1 MLTVLV
7 PGQKSMLSS
16 EGVNNLS
23 ESGGVLDS
31 WPVIDAILDQA
42 LDLDPAHR
50 EDWVLAQ
57 LKHDPQALEHA
68 LQLLRAL
75 EQSPEFL
82 EATADLH
89 PSPVAADTTGGRLGV
104 WQIEGVLGQGGMGIV
119 HAVTRV
125 EGGFEQRGALKRI
138 LADGPIDAIRFATE
152 RQLLAELDH
161 PGIARLL
168 DGGVDQDGRPWMVM
182 ERIDGVP
189 IDRWCRDQSLPLA
202 RRIALVIDLAEAVS
216 AAHRMLVLHRDLKP
230 GNVLV
235 GKDGRP
241 RVIDFGIAKRLN
253 LSNRTEGALPLS
265 APYAAPELLTGTPPG
280 PPVDVYG
287 VAAVLYE
294 LACGVPPINLDGLP
308 IALAVGRIVDQP
320 PERLMARRA
329 QVTLLS
335 QASTAL
341 VEDLDAILARAL
353 RKEPA
358 DRYPSLDAFA
368 EDLRRALDGRA
379 VNARSGDK
387 AYRLRRAVWRARWPI
402 AASLALIVALS
413 GGLIATLVQMREA
426 EAARDRALAEEERG
440 EAVRQSLYLVLAES
454 ADTAGAD
461 ATSREVLDRATARI
475 TANFARDPAES
486 ARVLHALG
494 ELYFYLGDYEAAQ
507 TALQPLLSAPAA
519 KIPAETLAAARYD
532 MAQVRVRVGKT
543 DEARALLGQAQDY
556 WRQDPAKW
564 SARLLDS
571 RVVEAQ
577 LVRATDPAAAIALL
591 RDALVQHNAMH
602 GSDNRQ
608 AGVFHNN
615 LGVTL
620 QVSGDLEG
628 AAEAFRKAQQVWQR
642 TGLVE
647 TPDALNTANN
657 LAAIETLSG
666 RPDAAEPL
674 FAQAVRVRRKLFGA
688 SGGTAALLSNHGKV
702 LLQLGR
708 VDQALAALT
717 ESAAMAETYTGTGSM
732 GHVAAL
738 SGLADAQLAKPLPE
752 ALGTARRAV
761 AAAAGGKTP
770 PPAKAMALLSL
781 ARAEK
786 AFGSRAAAVE
796 ALAQADAVIAVLG
809 PAGARIAAAAKQV
822 RSSL

>member
-1 MLTVLV
+1 MQ
-7 PGQKSMLSS
+7 GEDMLSS
-16 EGVNNLS
+16 DHVKHIALA
-23 ESGGVLDS
+23 D
-31 WPVIDAILDQA
+31 WPVIEAA
-42 LDLDPAHR
+42 LDG
-50 EDWVLAQ
+50 
-57 LKHDPQALEHA
+57 ALELDSA
-68 LQLLRAL
+68 QRVEWLQAELQGRPHVLQQSLRLLAAM
-75 EQSPEFL
+75 ETDPDFL
-82 EATADLH
+82 EPDRFANQPQPACPNADN
-89 PSPVAADTTGGRLGV
+89 ADVDRLGV
-104 WQIEGVLGQGGMGIV
+104 WQIDGVLGQGGMGVV
-119 HAVTRV
+119 HAVTRA

-138 LADGPIDAIRFATE
+138 HANGPINVERFAAE

-168 DGGVDQDGRPWMVM
+168 DGGVDPQGRPWMVM

-189 IDRWCRDQSLPLA
+189 IDRWCQDNSLPLA
-202 RRIALVIDLAEAVS
+202 LRIALVIDLAEAVS

-235 GKDGRP
+235 GSDGRP
-241 RVIDFGIAKRLN
+241 RVIDFGIAKRLD
-253 LSNRTEGALPLS
+253 LSNKTEGALPLS

-287 VAAVLYE
+287 AAAVLYE
-294 LACGVPPINLDGLP
+294 LACGAPPINLEGMP
-308 IALAVGRIVDQP
+308 IALAIGRVIDQP
-320 PERLMARRA
+320 PERLVARRA
-329 QVTLLS
+329 CTPVLL
-335 QASTAL
+335 QAPKGL

-379 VNARSGDK
+379 VSARSGDK
-387 AYRLRRAVWRARWPI
+387 AYSLRRAAWRARWPI
-402 AASLALIVALS
+402 AASMALILALS
-413 GGLIATLVQMREA
+413 GGLVATLVQMREA

-454 ADTAGAD
+454 AETAGAD
-461 ATSREVLDRATARI
+461 ATSREVLDRATRRI

-507 TALQPLLSAPAA
+507 TALQPLLSIPAGKA
-519 KIPAETLAAARYD
+519 PAETLANARYD
-532 MAQVRVRVGKT
+532 MAQAQIRMGKT
-543 DEARALLGQAQDY
+543 DEARQLLAKAQEY

-564 SARLLDS
+564 NARLLDS
-571 RVVEAQ
+571 RLTEAQ
-577 LVRATDPAAAIALL
+577 LLRATDPAAAIALL
-591 RDALVQHNAMH
+591 RDALVQHDAMH

-620 QVSGDLEG
+620 QAAGDLE
-628 AAEAFRKAQQVWQR
+628 AAAGEFRKAQKVWQR
-642 TGLVE
+642 TGLTE
-647 TPDALNTANN
+647 TPDALNTTNN

-666 RPDAAEPL
+666 RPEAAEPL
-674 FAQAVRVRRKLFGA
+674 FAQAVRLRRKLFGA
-688 SGGTAALLSNHGKV
+688 SGATAALLSNHGKV

-708 VDQALAALT
+708 TDQALASLS
-717 ESAAMAETYTGTGSM
+717 ESAAMAEAYAGIGSM

-738 SGLADAQLAKPLPE
+738 SGLADAQLAKPMRE

-761 AAAAGGKTP
+761 AAASGGETP
-770 PPAKAMALLSL
+770 RPAKAMALLSL

-786 AFGSRAAAVE
+786 AFGSRAAAVA
-796 ALAQADAVIAVLG
+796 ALGQADAVIAALG
-809 PAGARIAAAAKQV
+809 PAGERIAAAAKQV
-822 RSSL
+822 RSNL

>member
-1 MLTVLV
+1 
-7 PGQKSMLSS
+7 MLSS
-16 EGVNNLS
+16 EGVHGPIHKGADLA
-23 ESGGVLDS
+23 D
-31 WPVIDAILDQA
+31 WPAVDAIFTKALEMEADQ
-42 LDLDPAHR
+42 R
-50 EDWVLAQ
+50 EDWVRNQ
-57 LKHDPQALEHA
+57 LQHDPQALDHA
-68 LQLLRAL
+68 LKLLRAL
-75 EQSPEFL
+75 DQTPDFL
-82 EATADLH
+82 E
-89 PSPVAADTTGGRLGV
+89 VALDDQQPPAEGEAAQGRLGV
-104 WQIEGVLGQGGMGIV
+104 WQIEGVLGQGGMGVV
-119 HAVTRV
+119 HAVTRA
-125 EGGFEQRGALKRI
+125 EGGFEQRGALKQIR
-138 LADGPIDAIRFATE
+138 ADGLIDVARFATE

-168 DGGVDQDGRPWMVM
+168 DGGVDAQGRPWMVM

-189 IDRWCRDQSLPLA
+189 IDRWCKERALPLA
-202 RRIALVIDLAEAVS
+202 RRIALVIELADAVS

-235 GKDGRP
+235 CKDGRP

-253 LSNRTEGALPLS
+253 LSAETEGALPLS

-287 VAAVLYE
+287 AAAVLYE
-294 LACGVPPINLDGLP
+294 LACGTPPINLDGLP
-308 IALAVGRIVDQP
+308 IALAIGRVIDQL

-329 QVTLLS
+329 GTPVL
-335 QASTAL
+335 AEAPAGL
-341 VEDLDAILARAL
+341 VKDLDAILARAL

-358 DRYPSLDAFA
+358 DRYPSLDAFT
-368 EDLRRALDGRA
+368 EDLRCALDGRA
-379 VNARSGDK
+379 VSARSGDK

-413 GGLIATLVQMREA
+413 GGLIATLAQMREA

-532 MAQVRVRVGKT
+532 MAQVRVRLGKT
-543 DEARALLGQAQDY
+543 DEARALLAQAQDY

-577 LVRATDPAAAIALL
+577 LVRVTDPAAAIALL
-591 RDALVQHNAMH
+591 RDALVQHTAMH
-602 GSDNRQ
+602 GADNRQ

-620 QVSGDLEG
+620 QASGDLEG
-628 AAEAFRKAQQVWQR
+628 AADALRKAQRVWQR
-642 TGLVE
+642 TGLIE

-666 RPDAAEPL
+666 RPEAAEPL
-674 FAQAVRVRRKLFGA
+674 FAQAVQVRRKLFGA

-717 ESAAMAETYTGTGSM
+717 ESAAMAESYTGTGSM

-761 AAAAGGKTP
+761 AATAGGKTP

-786 AFGSRAAAVE
+786 AFGTRAAAVD
-796 ALAQADAVIAVLG
+796 ALGQADAVIAALG